1 MKNIDFSCLEFGNF
15 TTVWEFYI
23 LLSCEERPVDVTQ
36 TSHNSSIKPCQG
48 NIWWWQLA
56 KGREDIAMH
65 WRGLKRCLRFRVLKC
80 WGGLYWRTGRCLRY
94 FYFVIVE
101 VDYIDWVG
109 VGDARSWPTDISSY
123 PSILEYSR
131 LPYILNILKQQNSQ
145 AGNTFKYPRPRIV
158 PMCKHFWK
166 LAHYSRISYQQL
178 QGPVSIFWWDLR
190 AEKSISPVIHILN

>member
-1 MKNIDFSCLEFGNF
+1 MKNIDFSCLELGNF

-80 WGGLYWRTGRCLRY
+80 WGRLYWQGM
-94 FYFVIVE
+94 
-101 VDYIDWVG
+101 VDVL
-109 VGDARSWPTDISSY
+109 DISISKLLRWIILTGWVLEMQEAGRQISLLTL
-123 PSILEYSR
+123 PSWSTLDCLTSWTSWNNKT
-131 LPYILNILKQQNSQ
+131 P
-145 AGNTFKYPRPRIV
+145 
-158 PMCKHFWK
+158 K
-166 LAHYSRISYQQL
+166 LGTPSSTQDHA
-178 QGPVSIFWWDLR
+178 
-190 AEKSISPVIHILN
+190 

>member
-36 TSHNSSIKPCQG
+36 TSLNSSIKPCQG

-65 WRGLKRCLRFRVLKC
+65 WHGLKRCLRFRVLKC

-131 LPYILNILKQQNSQ
+131 LPYILNILKQLHRAKPPSWKHLKAPKTTYSTYVQTFL
-145 AGNTFKYPRPRIV
+145 NTCTSFEDIISAASGTCFNILVRP
-158 PMCKHFWK
+158 
-166 LAHYSRISYQQL
+166 
-178 QGPVSIFWWDLR
+178 
-190 AEKSISPVIHILN
+190 